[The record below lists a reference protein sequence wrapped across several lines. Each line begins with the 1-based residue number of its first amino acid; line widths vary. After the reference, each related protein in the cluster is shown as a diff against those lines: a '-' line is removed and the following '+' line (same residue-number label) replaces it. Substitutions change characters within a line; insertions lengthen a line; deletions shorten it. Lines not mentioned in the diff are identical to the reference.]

1 MLAVAFALT
10 ALAGCSG
17 DDEDAPTAEPGG
29 GGRTAE
35 QGTDQGS
42 RADDQ
47 GSPATPAQRRPVR
60 LLLLG
65 RFESPTYL
73 AAPPGDRR
81 RRFVVQREGSIVV
94 VRGRRRRSTFLDISD
109 R

>member
-1 MLAVAFALT
+1 MLAVVFALT

-35 QGTDQGS
+35 RGNG
-42 RADDQ
+42 Q

-65 RFESPTYL
+65 RFQSPTYL

-81 RRFVVQREGSIVV
+81 RRFVVQREGRIVV